1 MPPRESNKNSEGR
14 AKAPAKPTT
23 TPSKPSQAK
32 IASSKRP
39 VVKGAV
45 YGSRVPES
53 AVRARNEE
61 FGGGVRGAQKS
72 SYDQHYGVLSPV
84 AADKMRITQL
94 QGNVNPRI
102 DYAAGFHQGT
112 DIGVPEGTEARSVK
126 EGGIVKSVGSSGR
139 YGNQVIIEYPDGS
152 QAAYSHLGS
161 SSLKPGQ
168 AIEKGQ
174 TVGLTGNTGRS
185 TGAHLDF
192 EARKGGVTAAP
203 AAIWNQKSTVGQST
217 FASAWKGAESGTGGR
232 TSTSSGGTVNAFY
245 DNSPSTS
252 QTNSG
257 SSVNASSKPSG
268 GFSSGQF
275 VNLANMASTFSPTR
289 GMRRPKPLLNKS
301 ITTPSSTSITTP
313 SSSGSNLG
321 SSSTSSVGKIK

>member
-1 MPPRESNKNSEGR
+1 MKTQGKPA
-14 AKAPAKPTT
+14 AKTPTKPAKPET
-23 TPSKPSQAK
+23 QAK
-32 IASSKRP
+32 SASSKRP
-39 VVKGAV
+39 IVKGAV
-45 YGSRVPES
+45 YGSKVPES

-126 EGGIVKSVGSSGR
+126 EGGIVKSVGSSGP

-257 SSVNASSKPSG
+257 SSVNASAKPSG
-268 GFSSGQF
+268 GFSGGQF
-275 VNLANMASTFSPTR
+275 VNLASIASTLSPTR
-289 GMRRPKPLLNKS
+289 GMRRVSSLLGKS
-301 ITTPSSTSITTP
+301 STAPSSP
-313 SSSGSNLG
+313 SMTGPKLG
-321 SSSTSSVGKIK
+321 SSSKSPIGQIK